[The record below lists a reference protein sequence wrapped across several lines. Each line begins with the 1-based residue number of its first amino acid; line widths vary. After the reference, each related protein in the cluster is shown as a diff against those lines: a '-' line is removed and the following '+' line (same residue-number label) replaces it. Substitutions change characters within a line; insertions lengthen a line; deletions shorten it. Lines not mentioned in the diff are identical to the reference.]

1 MQVVTA
7 DFVKHK
13 KVLLRL
19 DLDVPLRQAQ
29 GHGQLEVTEDFR
41 LKAALPTLD
50 LCLQNASQV
59 IIMGHVGRPT
69 GENPSFSVAPI
80 YDWLTEHGY
89 KNFKILENLRFE
101 EGESFDSAQDLRDDN
116 IEYAKELASLGD
128 VYVNEAFGS
137 HHPAASTTILPTLLP
152 HAVGLHFAK
161 EVEKLTEVRENPKH
175 PLVVIIG
182 GVKLEDKLPAI
193 EAMRKIADSVLI
205 GGKIASEIGLSKN
218 LTEDGFDIND
228 ETISQWKLVL
238 QNASMIVW
246 NGPLG
251 KTEKGTLE
259 IAKAVIDSGAE
270 SIVGGGDT
278 IDLLDQLDLLDKFSF
293 VSVGGGAML
302 KFLTEGTLPTIEAL
316 T

>member
-7 DFVKHK
+7 QFVFNK

-19 DLDVPLRQAQ
+19 DLDVAIEN
-29 GHGQLEVTEDFR
+29 GKVIDDFR
-41 LKAALPTLD
+41 LKASLPTLD

-59 IIMGHVGRPT
+59 IIMGHVGRPQ
-69 GENPSFSVAPI
+69 GFDPLLSVAPI
-80 YDWLTEHGY
+80 YDWLLEQDY
-89 KNFKILENLRFE
+89 ENFKLLENLRFE
-101 EGESFDSAQDLRDDN
+101 AGESFDSAQDLRDDN
-116 IEYAKELASLGD
+116 IEYTKELASLGD
-128 VYVNEAFGS
+128 VYVNEAFGA

-152 HAVGLHFAK
+152 HAAGLHFAK
-161 EVEKLTEVRENPKH
+161 EVEKLTEVRDNPKH
-175 PLVVIIG
+175 PLVVVIG

-193 EAMRKIADSVLI
+193 EAMRKIADHVLI

-218 LTEDGFDIND
+218 ITEDGLDIND
-228 ETISQWKLVL
+228 ETISLWKLVI
-238 QNASMIVW
+238 QNASMVVW

-251 KTEKGTLE
+251 KTEKGTFE

-278 IDLLDQLDLLDKFSF
+278 IAILDQLDLLDKFSF

-302 KFLTEGTLPTIEAL
+302 KFLSDGTLPTIEAL
-316 T
+316 K

>member
-19 DLDVPLRQAQ
+19 DLDVSIEV
-29 GHGQLEVTEDFR
+29 GKVTEDFR
-41 LKAALPTLD
+41 LKASLSTLD

-59 IIMGHVGRPT
+59 IIMGHIGRPSFAEASE
-69 GENPSFSVAPI
+69 GKPQFSVAPI
-80 YDWLTEHGY
+80 YNWLIDQGY
-89 KNFKILENLRFE
+89 EKFKLLENLRFE
-101 EGESFDSAQDLRDDN
+101 SGEDACDL
-116 IEYAKELASLGD
+116 EYAKELASLGE
-128 VYVNEAFGS
+128 VYVNEAFGA
-137 HHPAASTTILPTLLP
+137 HHPASSTTILPTLLP
-152 HAVGLHFAK
+152 HAAGLHFA
-161 EVEKLTEVRENPKH
+161 EEVRKLGEVRNNPKH

-193 EAMRKIADSVLI
+193 ESMRKIADSVLI

-218 LTEDGFDIND
+218 LTEDGLDINE
-228 ETISQWKLVL
+228 ETISEWKLIL
-238 QNASMIVW
+238 QNASQIVW

-251 KTEKGTLE
+251 KEDHGTLE
-259 IAKAVIDSGAE
+259 IAKAVIDSDAE

-278 IDLLDQLDLLDKFSF
+278 VAFLDRVGLLDKFSF

-302 KFLTEGTLPTIEAL
+302 KFLTEGTLPTIEVL
-316 T
+316 G